1 MVFIKNS
8 VVKKAESA
16 DQLLKLFDVSV
27 STAVQCSV
35 DAVGRQGGLLGTHS
49 KHPP

>member
-27 STAVQCSV
+27 SRAVQMQW
-35 DAVGRQGGLLGTHS
+35 GRQRGLLGTHS